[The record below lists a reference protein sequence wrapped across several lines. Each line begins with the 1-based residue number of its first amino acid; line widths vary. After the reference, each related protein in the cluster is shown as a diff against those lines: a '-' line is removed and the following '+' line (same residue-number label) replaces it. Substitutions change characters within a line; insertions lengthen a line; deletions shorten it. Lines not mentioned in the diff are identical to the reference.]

1 MMVCATAMFAGCN
14 KDENN
19 EPTPAANGG
28 GSNGG
33 NDTGEG
39 IYLGIIGFND
49 QLYIKDIS
57 KLNQS
62 TVSGFTGFI
71 NGLTPGNGTGLYYA
85 DYMALQK
92 MQSCSKP
99 PKLKNV
105 ALVTFTDGLD
115 NVSLANDA
123 LNPENYNSTAEY
135 REALHNKIVNDQVHG
150 FNISAY
156 TIGLKGN
163 DVTDNA
169 MFMETLKKLASSD
182 NNVFQVANMD
192 EAMQR
197 FREIAENLYSV
208 STSVNLGV
216 NVPGGYDDG
225 QVLRFTFDNASAAT
239 SSSRYI
245 EATYRRSNGRTLES
259 ISYHGLA
266 QGATSISSSSSQ
278 GTYYQF
284 LFEDLKYTDG
294 TSISQGDINNIM
306 LWKRTSTGGWD
317 RESEFDPASSS
328 NITEDKSSAL
338 IMLVLDCTNS
348 LGNDFSNM
356 QQSARN
362 FVYTLANSNGGD
374 NPTPGNTVPTGAI
387 NGLYS
392 VSNTQK
398 VYFSKGNL
406 CFLTYS
412 YGGYNFHSNQQDY
425 LGNNTGSG
433 WIDLFGWGTGNN
445 PTASS
450 GDYSHFYDWGDYSIT
465 NGGESAYLWRTLSV
479 SEWAYLLEERG
490 TSSGKRFAIATVN
503 GVKGMILLP
512 DDWSTSYYSLSNTN
526 NWNAGYTSNT
536 ISSSNWENLLESH
549 GAIFL
554 PVTGYYVN
562 NEYTSGNDEGYY
574 WTSSLNNEG
583 NPYMIGFFGGARDG
597 GYYSPNSG
605 YYCKVAVRLVQN
617 AF

>member
-1 MMVCATAMFAGCN
+1 MLCMMVCATVMFAGCN

-19 EPTPAANGG
+19 EPTAAANGG

-85 DYMALQK
+85 DYTALQK
-92 MQSCSKP
+92 MQSCAKP

-225 QVLRFTFDNASAAT
+225 QVLRFTFDNASSAT
-239 SSSRYI
+239 GSSRYI

-348 LGNDFSNM
+348 LGNDFGNM

-374 NPTPGNTVPTGAI
+374 NPTPNPGGGENPNNLPTTLYEDFNSNSWLTTWSGYDADGDGYGWRWV
-387 NGLYS
+387 NG
-392 VSNTQK
+392 
-398 VYFSKGNL
+398 
-406 CFLTYS
+406 TY
-412 YGGYNFHSNQQDY
+412 GV
-425 LGNNTGSG
+425 NNTGCASSSS
-433 WIDLFGWGTGNN
+433 WFQDENGNN
-445 PTASS
+445 VALNA
-450 GDYSHFYDWGDYSIT
+450 DNYMIT
-465 NGGESAYLWRTLSV
+465 PELYIPSDGRTLSYQV
-479 SEWAYLLEERG
+479 TNAQGNYPDAYSVLVL
-490 TSSGKRFAIATVN
+490 T
-503 GVKGMILLP
+503 
-512 DDWSTSYYSLSNTN
+512 
-526 NWNAGYTSNT
+526 
-536 ISSSNWENLLESH
+536 ES
-549 GAIFL
+549 
-554 PVTGYYVN
+554 TGYSISQGQIIQPLETVSTEQP
-562 NEYTSGNDEGYY
+562 EYTSRGI
-574 WTSSLNNEG
+574 SLNAFKG
-583 NPYMIGFFGGARDG
+583 KSIKIAFQHKDYD
-597 GYYSPNSG
+597 
-605 YYCKVAVRLVQN
+605 KVAILVDNIMVQ
-617 AF
+617 

>member
-1 MMVCATAMFAGCN
+1 MMVCATVMFAGCN

-19 EPTPAANGG
+19 EPTAAANGG

-85 DYMALQK
+85 DYTALQK
-92 MQSCSKP
+92 MQSCAKP

-225 QVLRFTFDNASAAT
+225 QVLRFTFDNASSAT
-239 SSSRYI
+239 GSSRYI

-348 LGNDFSNM
+348 LGNDFGNM

-374 NPTPGNTVPTGAI
+374 NPTPDGYVDLGLPSGLLWAKCNLGANSPEQYGDYYAWGEITTKNTYNWSTYRYCNGSWNTMTKYCKDSYYGN
-387 NGLYS
+387 NGFTDNLTTLQAMDDAA
-392 VSNTQK
+392 TQK
-398 VYFSKGNL
+398 
-406 CFLTYS
+406 
-412 YGGYNFHSNQQDY
+412 
-425 LGNNTGSG
+425 LGSGARMPTADEWRELINNT
-433 WIDLFGWGTGNN
+433 
-445 PTASS
+445 TA
-450 GDYSHFYDWGDYSIT
+450 
-465 NGGESAYLWRTLSV
+465 
-479 SEWAYLLEERG
+479 EWMQMYGVYGLRF
-490 TSSGKRFAIATVN
+490 TSSNGNSIFLPAAGYRDSELRNA
-503 GVKGMILLP
+503 GVKGRY
-512 DDWSTSYYSLSNTN
+512 W
-526 NWNAGYTSNT
+526 
-536 ISSSNWENLLESH
+536 SSSLGVAGSDAASDFNVSVDRTYMYGSGTNR
-549 GAIFL
+549 
-554 PVTGYYVN
+554 YYGQSV
-562 NEYTSGNDEGYY
+562 
-574 WTSSLNNEG
+574 
-583 NPYMIGFFGGARDG
+583 R
-597 GYYSPNSG
+597 
-605 YYCKVAVRLVQN
+605 AVRSQN
-617 AF
+617 

>member
-19 EPTPAANGG
+19 EPMPAANGG

-225 QVLRFTFDNASAAT
+225 QVLRFTFDNASSAT
-239 SSSRYI
+239 GSSRYI

-294 TSISQGDINNIM
+294 TSISQADINRIM
-306 LWKRTSTGGWD
+306 LWKKTSTGGWD

-348 LGNDFSNM
+348 LGNDFGNM

-374 NPTPGNTVPTGAI
+374 NPGGGLNYEEWVDLGLPSGLLWASCNIGASSPEEFGDYYAWGETTTKDPYTWI
-387 NGLYS
+387 TYKYCYGEFSMTKYCTKSNYGYNGFTDNLTS
-392 VSNTQK
+392 LESMDDAATQK
-398 VYFSKGNL
+398 
-406 CFLTYS
+406 
-412 YGGYNFHSNQQDY
+412 
-425 LGNNTGSG
+425 LGNGARIPTKAEWEELIDNT
-433 WIDLFGWGTGNN
+433 T
-445 PTASS
+445 
-450 GDYSHFYDWGDYSIT
+450 
-465 NGGESAYLWRTLSV
+465 V
-479 SEWAYLLEERG
+479 EW
-490 TSSGKRFAIATVN
+490 TTVN
-503 GVKGMILLP
+503 NVNGKKFTADNG
-512 DDWSTSYYSLSNTN
+512 
-526 NWNAGYTSNT
+526 
-536 ISSSNWENLLESH
+536 SS
-549 GAIFL
+549 IFL
-554 PVTGYYVN
+554 PAAGFYR
-562 NEYTSGNDEGYY
+562 EFRLESSGSSGIY
-574 WTSSLNNEG
+574 WSSSLYNAPNMAWDFFVQMDRHGIGESYRYEG
-583 NPYMIGFFGGARDG
+583 LSVRPVRSAR
-597 GYYSPNSG
+597 
-605 YYCKVAVRLVQN
+605 
-617 AF
+617 

>member
-1 MMVCATAMFAGCN
+1 MMVCATVMFAGCN

-19 EPTPAANGG
+19 EPTAAANGG

-85 DYMALQK
+85 DYTALQK
-92 MQSCSKP
+92 MQSCAKP

-225 QVLRFTFDNASAAT
+225 QVLRFTFDNASSAT
-239 SSSRYI
+239 GSSRYI

-348 LGNDFSNM
+348 LGNDFGNM

-374 NPTPGNTVPTGAI
+374 NPTPGNGGGNLNNLPTT
-387 NGLYS
+387 LYEDFE
-392 VSNTQK
+392 NEWQEGW
-398 VYFSKGNL
+398 YFSAGYGNEA
-406 CFLTYS
+406 TWERYAEV
-412 YGGYNFHSNQQDY
+412 GVN
-425 LGNNTGSG
+425 GSIAAG
-433 WIDLFGWGTGNN
+433 SFSWNYDTE
-445 PTASS
+445 TALNADIALVTPEIYIPND
-450 GDYSHFYDWGDYSIT
+450 G
-465 NGGESAYLWRTLSV
+465 RTLSYQV
-479 SEWAYLLEERG
+479 TNWNGEWADAYSVL
-490 TSSGKRFAIATVN
+490 
-503 GVKGMILLP
+503 ILTE
-512 DDWSTSYYSLSNTN
+512 STGYSLSQGQIIQPLETVSTEQP
-526 NWNAGYTSNT
+526 AYTSRS
-536 ISSSNWENLLESH
+536 I
-549 GAIFL
+549 
-554 PVTGYYVN
+554 
-562 NEYTSGNDEGYY
+562 
-574 WTSSLNNEG
+574 SLNAFKG
-583 NPYMIGFFGGARDG
+583 QSIRIAFQHKDYD
-597 GYYSPNSG
+597 
-605 YYCKVAVRLVQN
+605 KVAILVDNIMVQ
-617 AF
+617 

>member
-1 MMVCATAMFAGCN
+1 MRKVTRLMACMVMGMAVMLAGCS
-14 KDENN
+14 KDENANSTSDGNGSDN
-19 EPTPAANGG
+19 E
-28 GSNGG
+28 
-33 NDTGEG
+33 TGEG

-71 NGLTPGNGTGLYYA
+71 NGLTSGNGTGLYFA
-85 DYMALQK
+85 DYTALQK
-92 MQSCSKP
+92 MHACAKP

-135 REALHNKIVNDQVHG
+135 REALHNKIINDQVHG
-150 FNISAY
+150 INVAAY

-169 MFMETLKKLASSD
+169 LFMENLRKLASSD

-284 LFEDLKYTDG
+284 LFEDLKYADG
-294 TSISQGDINNIM
+294 TSISQADINNIM
-306 LWKRTSTGGWD
+306 LWKKTSTGGWD

-348 LGNDFSNM
+348 LGNDFSRM
-356 QQSARN
+356 QQAGKS
-362 FVYTLANSNGGD
+362 FVQTLANYGGGGD
-374 NPTPGNTVPTGAI
+374 QPVAGSLAGTQWKHSESG
-387 NGLYS
+387 YS
-392 VSNTQK
+392 
-398 VYFSKGNL
+398 
-406 CFLTYS
+406 
-412 YGGYNFHSNQQDY
+412 
-425 LGNNTGSG
+425 
-433 WIDLFGWGTGNN
+433 
-445 PTASS
+445 
-450 GDYSHFYDWGDYSIT
+450 
-465 NGGESAYLWRTLSV
+465 
-479 SEWAYLLEERG
+479 
-490 TSSGKRFAIATVN
+490 
-503 GVKGMILLP
+503 
-512 DDWSTSYYSLSNTN
+512 
-526 NWNAGYTSNT
+526 
-536 ISSSNWENLLESH
+536 
-549 GAIFL
+549 
-554 PVTGYYVN
+554 
-562 NEYTSGNDEGYY
+562 
-574 WTSSLNNEG
+574 
-583 NPYMIGFFGGARDG
+583 
-597 GYYSPNSG
+597 SG
-605 YYCKVAVRLVQN
+605 YYYSYSETLNFYTASDGLYDYIDNEGDSETVQFSYTYN
-617 AF
+617 DGNGTITASGTTITFSISGNQLNLDGTVYTKQ

>member
-1 MMVCATAMFAGCN
+1 MMVCATVIFAGCN
-14 KDENN
+14 KDENS
-19 EPTPAANGG
+19 ESTPAANG
-28 GSNGG
+28 NG

-49 QLYIKDIS
+49 QLYVKDIS

-62 TVSGFTGFI
+62 TVSNFTSFI

-92 MQSCSKP
+92 MHSCAKP

-135 REALHNKIVNDQVHG
+135 REALHNKIINDQVHG

-182 NNVFQVANMD
+182 NNVFQVANMG

-225 QVLRFTFDNASAAT
+225 QVLRFTFDNASSAT
-239 SSSRYI
+239 SSNRYI
-245 EATYRRSNGRTLES
+245 EATYRRSNGRMLES

-266 QGATSISSSSSQ
+266 QGTTTISSSSSQ
-278 GTYYQF
+278 GTYYKF
-284 LFEDLKYTDG
+284 MFEDLKYADG
-294 TSISQGDINNIM
+294 TSISQADINRIM
-306 LWKRTSTGGWD
+306 LWKKTSTGGWD

-328 NITEDKSSAL
+328 TITEDKSSAL

-374 NPTPGNTVPTGAI
+374 NPTPNPGGGDNPDNLPTT
-387 NGLYS
+387 LYEDFN
-392 VSNTQK
+392 SNSWLSTW
-398 VYFSKGNL
+398 
-406 CFLTYS
+406 T
-412 YGGYNFHSNQQDY
+412 GYDADGDGY
-425 LGNNTGSG
+425 
-433 WIDLFGWGTGNN
+433 GWGWLYENGVDNTDCAVSYSWYEDDNGNDFSLN
-445 PTASS
+445 S
-450 GDYSHFYDWGDYSIT
+450 D
-465 NGGESAYLWRTLSV
+465 NYLISPKLYIPYEDRTLSYQVTNWQNDYPDAYSVLVLTESTGYGLSQGQIIQPLETV
-479 SEWAYLLEERG
+479 STE
-490 TSSGKRFAIATVN
+490 TPS
-503 GVKGMILLP
+503 
-512 DDWSTSYYSLSNTN
+512 
-526 NWNAGYTSNT
+526 YTSRS
-536 ISSSNWENLLESH
+536 I
-549 GAIFL
+549 
-554 PVTGYYVN
+554 
-562 NEYTSGNDEGYY
+562 
-574 WTSSLNNEG
+574 SLNAFKG
-583 NPYMIGFFGGARDG
+583 QSIQIAFRHKDYD
-597 GYYSPNSG
+597 
-605 YYCKVAVRLVQN
+605 KVGILIDNVRVQ
-617 AF
+617 

>member
-1 MMVCATAMFAGCN
+1 MMVCATVMFAGCN

-49 QLYIKDIS
+49 QLYVKDIS
-57 KLNQS
+57 KLNPS
-62 TVSGFTGFI
+62 TVNDFTSFI

-85 DYMALQK
+85 DYTALQK
-92 MQSCSKP
+92 MQSCAKP

-115 NVSLANDA
+115 NVSLANNA

-225 QVLRFTFDNASAAT
+225 QVLRFTFDNASSAT
-239 SSSRYI
+239 GSSRYI

-278 GTYYQF
+278 GTYYKF

-294 TSISQGDINNIM
+294 TSISQADINRIM
-306 LWKRTSTGGWD
+306 LWKKTSTGGWD

-374 NPTPGNTVPTGAI
+374 NPTPGNGGGNPNNLPTT
-387 NGLYS
+387 LYEDFE
-392 VSNTQK
+392 NELQEEW
-398 VYFSKGNL
+398 YFSAGYGNEATWERYAEVGVNGSIAAGS
-406 CFLTYS
+406 FS
-412 YGGYNFHSNQQDY
+412 WNYN
-425 LGNNTGSG
+425 TE
-433 WIDLFGWGTGNN
+433 
-445 PTASS
+445 TALNADIALVTPEIYIPND
-450 GDYSHFYDWGDYSIT
+450 G
-465 NGGESAYLWRTLSV
+465 RTLSYQV
-479 SEWAYLLEERG
+479 TNWNGEWADAYSVL
-490 TSSGKRFAIATVN
+490 
-503 GVKGMILLP
+503 ILTE
-512 DDWSTSYYSLSNTN
+512 STGYSLSQGQIIQPLETVSTEKP
-526 NWNAGYTSNT
+526 AYTSRS
-536 ISSSNWENLLESH
+536 I
-549 GAIFL
+549 
-554 PVTGYYVN
+554 
-562 NEYTSGNDEGYY
+562 
-574 WTSSLNNEG
+574 SLNAFKGQSIRIAFRHKDYDKFAILLDN
-583 NPYMIGFFGGARDG
+583 
-597 GYYSPNSG
+597 
-605 YYCKVAVRLVQN
+605 VRVQ
-617 AF
+617 

>member
-1 MMVCATAMFAGCN
+1 MVMGMAVMLAGCS
-14 KDENN
+14 KDEN
-19 EPTPAANGG
+19 ANSTSDGNG
-28 GSNGG
+28 GG

-49 QLYIKDIS
+49 QLYVKDVS

-71 NGLTPGNGTGLYYA
+71 NGLTSGNGTGLYFA
-85 DYMALQK
+85 DYTALQK
-92 MQSCSKP
+92 MHACAKP

-135 REALHNKIVNDQVHG
+135 REALHNKIINDQVHG
-150 FNISAY
+150 INVAAY

-169 MFMETLKKLASSD
+169 LFMENLRKLASSD

-284 LFEDLKYTDG
+284 LFEDLKYADG
-294 TSISQGDINNIM
+294 TSISQADINNIM
-306 LWKRTSTGGWD
+306 LWKKTSTGGWD

-348 LGNDFSNM
+348 LGNDFSRM
-356 QQSARN
+356 QQAGKS
-362 FVYTLANSNGGD
+362 FVQTLANYGGGGD
-374 NPTPGNTVPTGAI
+374 QPVAGSLAGTQWKHSESGYSSGYYYSYSETLNFYTAS
-387 NGLYS
+387 NGLYDYIDNEGDS
-392 VSNTQK
+392 ETVQ
-398 VYFSKGNL
+398 FSYTYNDGN
-406 CFLTYS
+406 
-412 YGGYNFHSNQQDY
+412 
-425 LGNNTGSG
+425 
-433 WIDLFGWGTGNN
+433 GTI
-445 PTASS
+445 TAS
-450 GDYSHFYDWGDYSIT
+450 GTTITFSI
-465 NGGESAYLWRTLSV
+465 
-479 SEWAYLLEERG
+479 
-490 TSSGKRFAIATVN
+490 
-503 GVKGMILLP
+503 
-512 DDWSTSYYSLSNTN
+512 
-526 NWNAGYTSNT
+526 
-536 ISSSNWENLLESH
+536 
-549 GAIFL
+549 
-554 PVTGYYVN
+554 
-562 NEYTSGNDEGYY
+562 SGNQ
-574 WTSSLNNEG
+574 LNL
-583 NPYMIGFFGGARDG
+583 DG
-597 GYYSPNSG
+597 TVYT
-605 YYCKVAVRLVQN
+605 KQ
-617 AF
+617 

>member
-1 MMVCATAMFAGCN
+1 MMMSMAVMLAGCS
-14 KDENN
+14 KDENADS
-19 EPTPAANGG
+19 TSGG
-28 GSNGG
+28 NDGG

-92 MQSCSKP
+92 MQSCTKP

-115 NVSLANDA
+115 NVSLANDV
-123 LNPENYNSTAEY
+123 LNPENYNSRAEY
-135 REALHNKIVNDQVHG
+135 REALHSRIVNDQVHG

-163 DVTDNA
+163 DVSDNA
-169 MFMETLKKLASSD
+169 EFMENLRKLASSD
-182 NNVFQVANMD
+182 NNVFQVSNMD

-239 SSSRYI
+239 SSNRYI
-245 EATYRRSNGRTLES
+245 EATYRRNNGRTLEN

-278 GTYYQF
+278 GTYYKF

-294 TSISQGDINNIM
+294 TSISQADINRIM
-306 LWKRTSTGGWD
+306 LWKKTSTGGWD

-338 IMLVLDCTNS
+338 IMLVLDCTKS
-348 LGNDFSNM
+348 LGNDFSKM

-362 FVYTLANSNGGD
+362 FVLTLANSNGGD
-374 NPTPGNTVPTGAI
+374 NPGGGNSNVTVLFEDDFENQSSTQEQWLSVDQDGDGYSWQLYDNVGI
-387 NGLYS
+387 NGSVCLGSLSYDPQTQTALNSDNVVITKNISVPSNGNCWLEYYVASHNADYPDAYS
-392 VSNTQK
+392 VWK
-398 VYFSKGNL
+398 CRV
-406 CFLTYS
+406 
-412 YGGYNFHSNQQDY
+412 
-425 LGNNTGSG
+425 
-433 WIDLFGWGTGNN
+433 
-445 PTASS
+445 
-450 GDYSHFYDWGDYSIT
+450 
-465 NGGESAYLWRTLSV
+465 E
-479 SEWAYLLEERG
+479 G
-490 TSSGKRFAIATVN
+490 TSYNLDEMIYSETANNGEFVKRTINLNQYKGQSIRIAFRHQSEDKLLLKIDN
-503 GVKGMILLP
+503 VK
-512 DDWSTSYYSLSNTN
+512 
-526 NWNAGYTSNT
+526 
-536 ISSSNWENLLESH
+536 ISVE
-549 GAIFL
+549 
-554 PVTGYYVN
+554 
-562 NEYTSGNDEGYY
+562 
-574 WTSSLNNEG
+574 
-583 NPYMIGFFGGARDG
+583 
-597 GYYSPNSG
+597 
-605 YYCKVAVRLVQN
+605 
-617 AF
+617 

>member
-19 EPTPAANGG
+19 EPTPEANGG
-28 GSNGG
+28 GSGG
-33 NDTGEG
+33 GSDSGEG

-49 QLYIKDIS
+49 QLYVKDIS
-57 KLNQS
+57 KLNPS
-62 TVSGFTGFI
+62 TVNDFTSFI

-225 QVLRFTFDNASAAT
+225 QVLRFTFDNASSAT
-239 SSSRYI
+239 GSSRYI

-306 LWKRTSTGGWD
+306 LWKKTSTGGWD

-348 LGNDFSNM
+348 LGNDFGNM

-374 NPTPGNTVPTGAI
+374 NPGGSDPDPETEFIVHADGFSSGTIPSTWMNIDNDGDGNAWVVLHDDNNNYYIT
-387 NGLYS
+387 S
-392 VSNTQK
+392 Q
-398 VYFSKGNL
+398 
-406 CFLTYS
+406 
-412 YGGYNFHSNQQDY
+412 
-425 LGNNTGSG
+425 GNNGCDDFIVTPE
-433 WIDLFGWGTGNN
+433 F
-445 PTASS
+445 
-450 GDYSHFYDWGDYSIT
+450 
-465 NGGESAYLWRTLSV
+465 
-479 SEWAYLLEERG
+479 
-490 TSSGKRFAIATVN
+490 TV
-503 GVKGMILLP
+503 
-512 DDWSTSYYSLSNTN
+512 
-526 NWNAGYTSNT
+526 
-536 ISSSNWENLLESH
+536 
-549 GAIFL
+549 
-554 PVTGYYVN
+554 
-562 NEYTSGNDEGYY
+562 
-574 WTSSLNNEG
+574 
-583 NPYMIGFFGGARDG
+583 
-597 GYYSPNSG
+597 PNSG
-605 YYCKVAVRLVQN
+605 NVEFVYTAMSYPGYPSAHSIWVGRCNGNRFNMDNEISNVASVSSEGWEQRNVSLNDYRGQTISVAIRHKSN
-617 AF
+617 EASVLFVGDIGVWKR

>member
-1 MMVCATAMFAGCN
+1 MLCMMVCATAMFAGCN

-85 DYMALQK
+85 DYTALQK
-92 MQSCSKP
+92 MQSCAKP

-225 QVLRFTFDNASAAT
+225 QVLRFTFDNASSAT
-239 SSSRYI
+239 GSSRYI

-348 LGNDFSNM
+348 LGNDFGNM

-362 FVYTLANSNGGD
+362 FVYTLANSNGG
-374 NPTPGNTVPTGAI
+374 GNTTPDGYVDLGLPSGLLWAKCNLGANSPEQYGDYYAWGEI
-387 NGLYS
+387 TTKNTYNWSTYRYCNGSWNTMTKYCKDSYYGNNGFTDNLTTLQAMDDAA
-392 VSNTQK
+392 TQK
-398 VYFSKGNL
+398 
-406 CFLTYS
+406 
-412 YGGYNFHSNQQDY
+412 
-425 LGNNTGSG
+425 LGSGARMPTADEWRELVNNT
-433 WIDLFGWGTGNN
+433 
-445 PTASS
+445 TA
-450 GDYSHFYDWGDYSIT
+450 
-465 NGGESAYLWRTLSV
+465 
-479 SEWAYLLEERG
+479 EWMQMYGVYGLRF
-490 TSSGKRFAIATVN
+490 TSSNGNSIFLPAAGYRDSELRNA
-503 GVKGMILLP
+503 GVKGRY
-512 DDWSTSYYSLSNTN
+512 W
-526 NWNAGYTSNT
+526 
-536 ISSSNWENLLESH
+536 SSSLGVAGSDAASDFNVSVDRTYMY
-549 GAIFL
+549 GSG
-554 PVTGYYVN
+554 TKRYYGQSV
-562 NEYTSGNDEGYY
+562 
-574 WTSSLNNEG
+574 
-583 NPYMIGFFGGARDG
+583 R
-597 GYYSPNSG
+597 
-605 YYCKVAVRLVQN
+605 AVRSQN
-617 AF
+617 